1 MSKPGGPGSP
11 PPFAP
16 RGAAEPNADE
26 ESEVASV
33 RLPHA
38 DDLAALEAAFG
49 RALAVM
55 RMFYQP
61 IVYAKDSRVFG
72 YEALMRTSEPDLNNP
87 LLVIAAAERLSRLPQ
102 LGRTLRALM
111 CDTFPADDESRGLL
125 FCNINAHDLLDR
137 ALLSPFSPLAR
148 LASRV
153 VLEITEHASLEIV
166 PDLQFR
172 VADLRQLGYRFAIDD
187 LGAGHSRTRRLSPF
201 DTDFVKLDIS
211 VVRDVDSH
219 PVKQQFVASII
230 QLCREQGIR
239 VIGEGVET
247 AGEAKT
253 LIDLDCDLLQG
264 FHFARPGPPFP
275 RVAPAEERV

>member
-1 MSKPGGPGSP
+1 
-11 PPFAP
+11 
-16 RGAAEPNADE
+16 
-26 ESEVASV
+26 
-33 RLPHA
+33 
-38 DDLAALEAAFG
+38 LAALEAAFD
-49 RALAVM
+49 RALTKLK
-55 RMFYQP
+55 MFYQP
-61 IVYAKDSRVFG
+61 IVHAKDARVFG
-72 YEALMRTSEPDLNNP
+72 YEALMRCSEPGLNNP
-87 LLVIAAAERLSRLPQ
+87 ILVIAAAERLSRLPK

-111 CDTFPADDESRGLL
+111 CETFPANDLSRGLL
-125 FCNINAHDLLDR
+125 FVNIHAHDLLDR
-137 ALLSPFSPLAR
+137 ALLSPYSPLAR

-211 VVRDVDSH
+211 VVRDVDTQ
-219 PVKQQFVASII
+219 PLKQQFVASII
-230 QLCREQGIR
+230 QLCREQGIK

-253 LIDLDCDLLQG
+253 LVDLNCDLLQG
-264 FHFARPGPPFP
+264 FLFARPGPPFP
-275 RVAPAEERV
+275 SVARPSSTL